1 MRISELAR
9 ESGIPVAT
17 IKYYIRQGLL
27 PAGAP
32 VNARQCD
39 YSSRHLDRLRL
50 IRGLLHVLGASIEQV
65 REVVAVIDGPARE
78 PWEEVKFA
86 TEAIP
91 SPHRHEE
98 PEHGRARE
106 VLEEFGLPHAPEH
119 PAVRQLDAALFFA
132 EEIGMPMSREQL
144 AVYVRAARRT
154 ARADVERIS
163 WEPDE
168 ESVERAV
175 LGTAVYEPVLL
186 ALRRIAHRELG
197 IAHYGQLDASP
208 TADERKRPD
217 GDGAT

>member
-1 MRISELAR
+1 
-9 ESGIPVAT
+9 
-17 IKYYIRQGLL
+17 
-27 PAGAP
+27 
-32 VNARQCD
+32 
-39 YSSRHLDRLRL
+39 
-50 IRGLLHVLGASIEQV
+50 
-65 REVVAVIDGPARE
+65 
-78 PWEEVKFA
+78 
-86 TEAIP
+86 
-91 SPHRHEE
+91 
-98 PEHGRARE
+98 
-106 VLEEFGLPHAPEH
+106 
-119 PAVRQLDAALFFA
+119 
-132 EEIGMPMSREQL
+132 MPMSREQL

-197 IAHYGQLDASP
+197 IAHYGQLDANP